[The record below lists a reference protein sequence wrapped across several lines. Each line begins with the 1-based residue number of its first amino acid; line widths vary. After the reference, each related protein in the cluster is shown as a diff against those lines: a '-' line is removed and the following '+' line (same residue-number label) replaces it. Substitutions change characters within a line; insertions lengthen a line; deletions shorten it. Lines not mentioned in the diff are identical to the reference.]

1 LEISAALIKPWFS
14 SESMSPP
21 LLLKPRAPV
30 DFERNKR
37 DGMRNRSETL
47 YCEAGLSKYLIT
59 NSRRN
64 QTMSRYKP
72 ALHAFGFALILTGAL
87 SGCATYSPGD
97 AKITS
102 NVKAQLDQHSDL
114 GAPNSIQ
121 VQTLDHV
128 VYLNGMVS
136 DGLESETAESVAREV
151 PNVARVVNSVSV
163 TH

>member
-1 LEISAALIKPWFS
+1 
-14 SESMSPP
+14 
-21 LLLKPRAPV
+21 
-30 DFERNKR
+30 
-37 DGMRNRSETL
+37 
-47 YCEAGLSKYLIT
+47 
-59 NSRRN
+59 
-64 QTMSRYKP
+64 MSRYKP

-102 NVKAQLDQHSDL
+102 NVKAQLDQHPDL

-136 DGLESETAESVAREV
+136 DGLDSETAESIAREV
-151 PNVARVVNSVSV
+151 PNVARVVNSVAV